1 MTPRENALEILR
13 FGKPEYVMPCPPQHG
28 IAYFGCNH
36 EGFDGGGHHLPVG
49 AQWTDIW
56 GTVWHREHEGVMGF
70 PRGTPLA
77 DLPAALKT
85 YRWPDPDDPR
95 IVQMIYDQA
104 KGWNRSEK
112 FLCGRHRDTLWEKC
126 YMLVGMD
133 NAMCYFYTEPE
144 AMREVLHRIMDFQL
158 GIAKHYLKLGVEM
171 IAGGDDMGTQC
182 ALLLSPQI
190 IQEFLVPE
198 YRRLF
203 QLYKKQNVL
212 IGFHSCGHVIPMLET
227 FIELG
232 IDVLNPIQATANDL
246 DEFRRLT
253 QGRMALQ
260 GGVSSKVIVSGP
272 VSAIR
277 AEVAQRL
284 WQLGRNGGYF
294 CCQDQGMPWPK
305 EHFEAMT
312 QAVAELGRYPLQPP
326 AGGR

>member
-1 MTPRENALEILR
+1 MTARENALEIIR
-13 FGKPEYVMPCPPQHG
+13 FGKPEYVMRDPPQHG
-28 IAYFGCNH
+28 VAYFGCNH
-36 EGFDGGGHHLPVG
+36 EGFDGGSHRLPVG
-49 AQWTDIW
+49 SHWADIW

-95 IVQMIYDQA
+95 LVSMIYEQA
-104 KGWNRSEK
+104 KTWKRDET

-144 AMREVLHRIMDFQL
+144 AMREVLRRIMDFQL
-158 GIAKHYLKLGVEM
+158 GIAKHYLKVGVEM
-171 IAGGDDMGTQC
+171 ISAGDDMGTQC

-203 QLYKKQNVL
+203 RLYQQHKVL

-232 IDVLNPIQATANDL
+232 VDVLNPVQATANDL
-246 DEFRRLT
+246 DEFRRIT

-272 VSAIR
+272 AAAIR

-294 CCQDQGMPWPK
+294 CCQDQGMPWPE
-305 EHFEAMT
+305 EHYEAMK
-312 QAVAELGRYPLQPP
+312 QAVAELGRYPLQPV
-326 AGGR
+326 AG